1 MAKQHHGR
9 AFLCKSPSTNSVSW
23 ETYIKDFPD
32 TVGQAF
38 YGKLTICWSGKLIGF
53 HSYSE
58 DGARG
63 FENFVGKMRRLDNA
77 LNYYQSLMETVLSGR
92 SLIDLNAGTDNHFS
106 GTVFVN
112 RSKIPSTGELLSIL
126 EFSSCKEKIRI
137 HSGEDEKS
145 MLKTLDILRREL
157 NKLIGACSDT
167 QYQYKKLKG
176 IL

>member
-58 DGARG
+58 DGANG
-63 FENFVGKMRRLDNA
+63 FGNFVDKMRRLDVA
-77 LNYYQSLMETVLSGR
+77 LDRYRGIIETKGIDRNL
-92 SLIDLNAGTDNHFS
+92 LDLNAGQFNHFA
-106 GTVFVN
+106 GTVFYY
-112 RSKIPSTGELLSIL
+112 RAESPSTGELLSII
-126 EFSSCKEKIRI
+126 EFASCKEKIRI
-137 HSGEDEKS
+137 HSGEDEKA

-157 NKLIGACSDT
+157 NRLIGACSDT
-167 QYQYKKLKG
+167 QYQYKRLKG
-176 IL
+176 VL

>member
-1 MAKQHHGR
+1 MAKKYHGR
-9 AFLCKSPSTNSVSW
+9 AFLCPSPSTNSVSW

-58 DGARG
+58 DGVRG
-63 FENFVGKMRRLDNA
+63 FENFLDKLRQIDTA
-77 LNYYQSLMETVLSGR
+77 LCHYRSLIETGFHGR
-92 SLIDLNAGTDNHFS
+92 SLVDLNENTNNHFS
-106 GTVFVN
+106 GTVFIN
-112 RSKIPSTGELLSIL
+112 RSKVPSTGELLSIL
-126 EFSSCKEKIRI
+126 EFASCKEKIRI
-137 HSGEDEKS
+137 HSGDDEKA

-157 NKLIGACSDT
+157 SRLTGACSQV

-176 IL
+176 VL